1 MMHDGAHESWHDDGP
16 WDEFTWEAFLQ
27 EQDGRTERYMEL
39 EEKFRGLPDAEER
52 IAREMGWE
60 FPPCL
65 GSDSAECGE
74 CEHRFTCAWS
84 DDGDDEP
91 EEAPDE
97 PPGRPYEDDPL
108 WRRAQQVAV
117 RLHRYFNSRRPTPA
131 GASVS
136 GLLTQAAM
144 ITAKIAGGRSMG
156 FSRDALGG
164 NIASHKRAMNHT
176 LTCLASLD
184 EAEGSGAAP
193 TDVTARFRGELLGLR
208 EQLMD
213 RIVELRC
220 LFDSGRF
227 SDE

>member
-1 MMHDGAHESWHDDGP
+1 MEHDGASEFWHDERP
-16 WDEFTWEAFLQ
+16 WDEFAWEAFLR

-39 EEKFRGLPDAEER
+39 EAEFRGLPDAEER

-65 GSDSAECGE
+65 GSDSPECSE
-74 CEHRFTCAWS
+74 CDHRFSCDWC
-84 DDGDDEP
+84 DDDDDEP
-91 EEAPDE
+91 IEALNDQ
-97 PPGRPYEDDPL
+97 GKRVYEDDPL

-117 RLHRYFNSRRPTPA
+117 RLHRYFGSRRRA
-131 GASVS
+131 AESASIS

-176 LTCLASLD
+176 LLSLAALD
-184 EAEGSGAAP
+184 EAEVADAAP
-193 TDVTARFRGELLGLR
+193 AGVAARFRGELLGVR
-208 EQLMD
+208 ERLMD
-213 RIVELRC
+213 RIIELRRM
-220 LFDSGRF
+220 FYSGQF
-227 SDE
+227 SEE